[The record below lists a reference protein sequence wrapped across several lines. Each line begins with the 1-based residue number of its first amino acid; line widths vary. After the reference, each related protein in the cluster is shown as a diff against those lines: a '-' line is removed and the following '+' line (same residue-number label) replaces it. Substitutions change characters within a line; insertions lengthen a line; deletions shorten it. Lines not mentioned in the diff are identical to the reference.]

1 MGTRKAQST
10 AGYVSLRQYAAMRK
24 DRKLPGGTHAAV
36 RKAIASG
43 RLSKSVRAN
52 AKGAPLIN
60 PALADQEWQQKTDPA
75 QTREIPTSKG
85 PKQPSL
91 FGGDEAPRPGDGS
104 GQSEDVVR
112 IRKAQADKLRFN
124 ALIVELD
131 YRNRARELV
140 EAAAVDRAV
149 TKLVG
154 AVLKDLRAIPDRICS
169 HLASVNDAHRVKMIL
184 QGAIDQAC
192 RDLSDGKLDMERE
205 G

>member
-1 MGTRKAQST
+1 MGTRKGQSS

-43 RLSKSVRAN
+43 RLVKSVRAN
-52 AKGAPLIN
+52 AKGSPLIN
-60 PALADQEWQQKTDPA
+60 PELADREWEQKTDPA
-75 QTREIPTSKG
+75 QTRDVAAPKG
-85 PKQPSL
+85 AKQPSL
-91 FGGDEAPRPGDGS
+91 FGGEDAPRPSDGT

-140 EAAAVDRAV
+140 EAAAVERAV
-149 TKLVG
+149 TQLVT
-154 AVLKDLRAIPDRICS
+154 AALNDLRAIPDRICA
-169 HLASVNDAHRVKMIL
+169 HLAAVNDPHRVKMML
-184 QGAIDQAC
+184 ASSIDQAC
-192 RDLSDGKLDMERE
+192 RELSAGKLKLADDS
-205 G
+205 